1 MIFRKNSDIP
11 LSAPRR
17 LLAEPFYT
25 RHLVLAHRLQP
36 YGTPVSKHASQRPHH
51 PVKAR
56 DRPTAHES
64 VPRSRVPP
72 LQRALGIFDRSVFR
86 LTRCRPRLQYRRAL
100 SPSRAHLVS
109 DRALA
114 LELQKAPGS
123 TGGGRWGGGGGGA
136 PAGGSL
142 GNAVAPDARGPAHA
156 PYTTTGLVRSD
167 GHSFVAQRHP
177 SPMLQPYEGSPE
189 GDICVTWAVDHECL
203 SPETNAM
210 LTALCERRRS
220 RDPSIPASL
229 SSASRGGALWGKSP
243 KLQRAEPLNAG
254 PFEWGALR
262 EEGPPWRC
270 LSRVLSPPQWCK
282 IRRRRQSFP
291 STRQDG
297 PFPHSFNR
305 LITHY
310 SQPPKPQGSDWGT
323 RLYSPIQSRADREL
337 SGACWWRGPSTALPS
352 GEKVH
357 GFQCCRDR

>member
-114 LELQKAPGS
+114 LELQKA
-123 TGGGRWGGGGGGA
+123 RQRVGA
-136 PAGGSL
+136 WETLWPPTQEAQLMHLIRPPAW
-142 GNAVAPDARGPAHA
+142 
-156 PYTTTGLVRSD
+156 SD
-167 GHSFVAQRHP
+167 PTDTASSPSAYEHP